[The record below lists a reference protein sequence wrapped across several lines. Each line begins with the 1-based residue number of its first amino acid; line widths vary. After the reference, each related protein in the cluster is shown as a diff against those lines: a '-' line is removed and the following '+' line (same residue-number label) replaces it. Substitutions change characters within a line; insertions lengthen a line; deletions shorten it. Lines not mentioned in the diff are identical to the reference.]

1 MQEAEPIVDPIVEP
15 IVTDKSSENVQ
26 NSENSVENVEN
37 AKEPVK
43 KGRPAGS
50 KDKAKRVAPSRK
62 KITIIEEPL
71 SAPAASSS
79 ASAPAPEAKAPKA
92 KAEPR
97 PKVQINPEPVIQYV
111 DRVVEHSPRSLMNL
125 MANHAMDAE
134 RAKRDARR
142 DHFSTAITSRL
153 RQLP

>member
-1 MQEAEPIVDPIVEP
+1 MEKVEPIVEPIVDPIVA
-15 IVTDKSSENVQ
+15 DKSSENVD
-26 NSENSVENVEN
+26 NSENSIENAEN
-37 AKEPVK
+37 AKEPLK

-50 KDKAKRVAPSRK
+50 KDKVKRVVPSRK

-71 SAPAASSS
+71 VAPTSSS
-79 ASAPAPEAKAPKA
+79 STPAPEPKPPKA

-111 DRVVEHSPRSLMNL
+111 DRFVKHSPRSLMTL
-125 MANHAMDAE
+125 MANHAMDAD
-134 RAKRDARR
+134 RAKKDARR
-142 DHFSTAITSRL
+142 EHFSNAITRRL

>member
-1 MQEAEPIVDPIVEP
+1 MEDPV
-15 IVTDKSSENVQ
+15 VTDMSPENPVVAENLPENFPE
-26 NSENSVENVEN
+26 NSENLPENP
-37 AKEPVK
+37 PVK
-43 KGRPAGS
+43 KNGRPAGS
-50 KDKAKRVAPSRK
+50 KDKVKRVVPSRK

-71 SAPAASSS
+71 AAPTSSSSAPAV
-79 ASAPAPEAKAPKA
+79 PEAKAPKA

-134 RAKRDARR
+134 RAKKDARR
-142 DHFSTAITSRL
+142 DHFSNAITSRL

>member
-1 MQEAEPIVDPIVEP
+1 MEDIVVA
-15 IVTDKSSENVQ
+15 DKSPENPVVAENLPENLPE
-26 NSENSVENVEN
+26 NSENFPENP
-37 AKEPVK
+37 PVK
-43 KGRPAGS
+43 KNGRPAGS
-50 KDKAKRVAPSRK
+50 KDKVKRVVPSRK
-62 KITIIEEPL
+62 KITIVEEPL
-71 SAPAASSS
+71 AAPTSSSSAPA
-79 ASAPAPEAKAPKA
+79 PVPEAKAPKA

-142 DHFSTAITSRL
+142 DHFSNAITSRL

>member
-1 MQEAEPIVDPIVEP
+1 MEEAEPIVDP

-37 AKEPVK
+37 AKEPLK

-62 KITIIEEPL
+62 KITIVEEPL
-71 SAPAASSS
+71 SAPTSSS
-79 ASAPAPEAKAPKA
+79 STTAPAPEAPKA
-92 KAEPR
+92 KAAK

-111 DRVVEHSPRSLMNL
+111 DRIVEHSPRSLMHL
-125 MANHAMDAE
+125 MANHAMDVE
-134 RAKRDARR
+134 RAKKDARR
-142 DHFSTAITSRL
+142 DHFSNAITSRL

>member
-1 MQEAEPIVDPIVEP
+1 MEEAEPIVDP

-71 SAPAASSS
+71 SAPDASSS
-79 ASAPAPEAKAPKA
+79 APAPVPDAPKA
-92 KAEPR
+92 KAAPK

-111 DRVVEHSPRSLMNL
+111 DRVVEHSPRSLMSL
-125 MANHAMDAE
+125 MSAHAMDLE
-134 RAKRDARR
+134 KAKKDARR
-142 DHFSTAITSRL
+142 DHFSNAITSRL

>member
-15 IVTDKSSENVQ
+15 IVTDKSSENVH

-50 KDKAKRVAPSRK
+50 KDKAKRVVPSRK

-79 ASAPAPEAKAPKA
+79 VSAPAPEAHKA
-92 KAEPR
+92 KAAPK

-142 DHFSTAITSRL
+142 DHFSNAITSRL

>member
-1 MQEAEPIVDPIVEP
+1 MEDTV
-15 IVTDKSSENVQ
+15 VTDKSPENPVVAENLPENLPE
-26 NSENSVENVEN
+26 NSENLPENP
-37 AKEPVK
+37 PVK
-43 KGRPAGS
+43 KNGRPAGS
-50 KDKAKRVAPSRK
+50 KDKVKRVVPSRK
-62 KITIIEEPL
+62 KITIVEEPL
-71 SAPAASSS
+71 AAPTSSSSAPAV
-79 ASAPAPEAKAPKA
+79 PEAKTPKA

-134 RAKRDARR
+134 RAKKDARR
-142 DHFSTAITSRL
+142 DHFSNAITSRL

>member
-1 MQEAEPIVDPIVEP
+1 MEDIVVADTSPENPVVAENLP
-15 IVTDKSSENVQ
+15 ENVPE
-26 NSENSVENVEN
+26 NSENLPENP
-37 AKEPVK
+37 PVK
-43 KGRPAGS
+43 KNGRPAGS
-50 KDKAKRVAPSRK
+50 KDKVKRVVPSRK

-71 SAPAASSS
+71 AAPTSSSSAPA
-79 ASAPAPEAKAPKA
+79 PVPEAKAPKA

-142 DHFSTAITSRL
+142 DHFSNAITSRL

>member
-1 MQEAEPIVDPIVEP
+1 MEEAEPIVDL

-71 SAPAASSS
+71 SAPTSSSS
-79 ASAPAPEAKAPKA
+79 APPAPEAPKA
-92 KAEPR
+92 KAAK

-111 DRVVEHSPRSLMNL
+111 DRVMEHSPRSMMHL
-125 MANHAMDAE
+125 MANHAMDLE
-134 RAKRDARR
+134 RAKKDARR
-142 DHFSTAITSRL
+142 DHFSNAITSRL

>member
-1 MQEAEPIVDPIVEP
+1 MEEAEPIVDP

-37 AKEPVK
+37 VKEPVK

-71 SAPAASSS
+71 AAPAASSS
-79 ASAPAPEAKAPKA
+79 APAAPVPEPPKAKAPK
-92 KAEPR
+92 
-97 PKVQINPEPVIQYV
+97 PKVQINPEPVVHYV
-111 DRVVEHSPRSLMNL
+111 DRFVEHSPRSMMTLMT
-125 MANHAMDAE
+125 NHAMDLE
-134 RAKRDARR
+134 KAKKDARR
-142 DHFSTAITSRL
+142 EHFSNAITSRL

>member
-1 MQEAEPIVDPIVEP
+1 MEDAAVA
-15 IVTDKSSENVQ
+15 DKSPENPVVAENLPENVPE
-26 NSENSVENVEN
+26 NSENLPENP
-37 AKEPVK
+37 PVK
-43 KGRPAGS
+43 KNGRPAGS
-50 KDKAKRVAPSRK
+50 KDKVKRVVPSRK

-71 SAPAASSS
+71 AAPNSSSSAPAV
-79 ASAPAPEAKAPKA
+79 PEAKAPKA
-92 KAEPR
+92 KATPK

-142 DHFSTAITSRL
+142 DHFSNAITSRL

>member
-1 MQEAEPIVDPIVEP
+1 MEDTVVA
-15 IVTDKSSENVQ
+15 DKSPENPVVEETVAE
-26 NSENSVENVEN
+26 NSENSVEKTPV
-37 AKEPVK
+37 AKK
-43 KGRPAGS
+43 NGRPPGS
-50 KDKAKRVAPSRK
+50 KDKTKRVVPSRK

-79 ASAPAPEAKAPKA
+79 ASAPAPETKAPKA

-97 PKVQINPEPVIQYV
+97 PKMQINPEPVIQYV
-111 DRVVEHSPRSLMNL
+111 DRVVEHSPRSLKIL

-142 DHFSTAITSRL
+142 DHFSNAITSRL

>member
-15 IVTDKSSENVQ
+15 IVTDKSSENVH

-50 KDKAKRVAPSRK
+50 KDKAKRVVPSRK

-71 SAPAASSS
+71 SAPTSSS
-79 ASAPAPEAKAPKA
+79 SAPAPVPEAPKA
-92 KAEPR
+92 KAAK
-97 PKVQINPEPVIQYV
+97 PKVQINPEPVIHYV
-111 DRVVEHSPRSLMNL
+111 DRFVEHSPRSMMTLMT
-125 MANHAMDAE
+125 NHAMDLE
-134 RAKRDARR
+134 KAKKDARR
-142 DHFSTAITSRL
+142 EHFSNAITSRL

>member
-1 MQEAEPIVDPIVEP
+1 MEDAVVAENL
-15 IVTDKSSENVQ
+15 DKSPENPVVAAE
-26 NSENSVENVEN
+26 NSENSENLPEN
-37 AKEPVK
+37 LHENPPAKK
-43 KGRPAGS
+43 KNGRPAGS
-50 KDKAKRVAPSRK
+50 KDSVKRVVPSRK

-71 SAPAASSS
+71 VAPTSSS
-79 ASAPAPEAKAPKA
+79 SAPAPEPKPPKA

-142 DHFSTAITSRL
+142 DHFSNAITTRL

>member
-1 MQEAEPIVDPIVEP
+1 MEEAEPIVDP

-37 AKEPVK
+37 VKEPVK

-79 ASAPAPEAKAPKA
+79 APDPATEAPKA
-92 KAEPR
+92 KAPK
-97 PKVQINPEPVIQYV
+97 PKVQITPEPVIQFV
-111 DRVVEHSPRSLMNL
+111 DRVVEHSPRSMMHL
-125 MANHAMDAE
+125 MANHAMDLE
-134 RAKRDARR
+134 RAKKDARR
-142 DHFSTAITSRL
+142 DHFSNAITSRL

>member
-1 MQEAEPIVDPIVEP
+1 MEDTVVA
-15 IVTDKSSENVQ
+15 DKSPENPVVAENLPENLPE
-26 NSENSVENVEN
+26 NSENLPENP
-37 AKEPVK
+37 PVK
-43 KGRPAGS
+43 KNGRPAGS
-50 KDKAKRVAPSRK
+50 KDKVKRVVPSRK

-71 SAPAASSS
+71 AAPTSTSSAPV
-79 ASAPAPEAKAPKA
+79 PEAKAPKA
-92 KAEPR
+92 KAELR

-142 DHFSTAITSRL
+142 DHFSNAITSRL

>member
-15 IVTDKSSENVQ
+15 IVTDKSSENVH

-79 ASAPAPEAKAPKA
+79 APAPVPEAPKA
-92 KAEPR
+92 KAPK

-111 DRVVEHSPRSLMNL
+111 EHSPRTLMTF
-125 MANHAMDAE
+125 MANHAMDLE
-134 RAKRDARR
+134 RAKKDARR
-142 DHFSTAITSRL
+142 DHFSNAITSRL

>member
-1 MQEAEPIVDPIVEP
+1 MEDAEPIVDPIVEP
-15 IVTDKSSENVQ
+15 TVAEKSSENVD
-26 NSENSVENVEN
+26 NSENSVENAEN
-37 AKEPVK
+37 AKEPLK

-50 KDKAKRVAPSRK
+50 KDKVKRVVPSRK

-71 SAPAASSS
+71 VAPTSSS
-79 ASAPAPEAKAPKA
+79 SAPAPEPKAPKA
-92 KAEPR
+92 KAEPK

-111 DRVVEHSPRSLMNL
+111 DRFVEHSPRSLMNL

-134 RAKRDARR
+134 RAKKDARR
-142 DHFSTAITSRL
+142 EHFSNAITSRL

>member
-1 MQEAEPIVDPIVEP
+1 MEDTV
-15 IVTDKSSENVQ
+15 VTDKSPENPVVAENLPENLPE
-26 NSENSVENVEN
+26 NSENSPENP
-37 AKEPVK
+37 PVK
-43 KGRPAGS
+43 KNGRPAGS
-50 KDKAKRVAPSRK
+50 KDKVKRVVPSRK

-71 SAPAASSS
+71 AAPTSSSSAPA
-79 ASAPAPEAKAPKA
+79 APEAKAPKA
-92 KAEPR
+92 KVAPK

-142 DHFSTAITSRL
+142 DHFSNAITSRL

>member
-1 MQEAEPIVDPIVEP
+1 MEEAEPIVDP

-26 NSENSVENVEN
+26 NSENSVENVENVEN

-79 ASAPAPEAKAPKA
+79 APAAPVPEAPKA
-92 KAEPR
+92 KAPK

-142 DHFSTAITSRL
+142 DHFSNAITSRL